1 MKAVLNGPQGKTAL
15 ESMVLTIGS
24 SPDNSLVIDNL
35 KVSAHHAEI
44 RPGEQGFSI
53 TDLGSIHG
61 TYVNGERLDFNTPHM
76 LNQGNSIAIGDMVFT
91 YDVEDAQQNEPTP
104 STTSD
109 RESSSGTL
117 VAGDGETLAAHSA
130 YGIGQMGVPQGDQQL
145 AGANTQYTLPQQ
157 YMPSYPTKPDSPGV
171 VHPGYVGPVPAYVPV
186 ERGRRRNRLFI
197 WIGLGLLVV
206 IASALAGYVFFTRS
220 TPEKTLDTFCNAMQG
235 QDYQIAYNQL
245 ASSLQS
251 HETENVFAHTSQAAG
266 KVNVCTHGS
275 ATVTGNLATANVTFV
290 SSSGQTSNNTVTLTQ
305 DSSSTWKISM
315 LPTSPSMTLAAF
327 CSSLQSGDYPTAYN
341 QLSSGIRGQRTESQ
355 FEADFAGLTCSYGI
369 VSLSGNTATT
379 AMMFTDIAG
388 RSVAASA
395 SLAQDSDSNN
405 EWKIVSIRFL

>member
-15 ESMVLTIGS
+15 ESTVLTIGS

-44 RPGEQGFSI
+44 RPEEQGFSI

-91 YDVEDAQQNEPTP
+91 YDVEDAAQIEPTP

-109 RESSSGTL
+109 QESSSGTP
-117 VAGDGETLAAHSA
+117 VAGDVETLAAHSA
-130 YGIGQMGVPQGDQQL
+130 YGIGQVVIPQGNQQP
-145 AGANTQYTLPQQ
+145 AGANTQSMFPQQ
-157 YMPSYPTKPDSPGV
+157 YMPPYSTQPGSPGTV
-171 VHPGYVGPVPAYVPV
+171 PPGYVGPIPGYVPIEHV
-186 ERGRRRNRLFI
+186 RRRNRLFI
-197 WIGLGLLVV
+197 GIGLGLLVV
-206 IASALAGYVFFTRS
+206 IASAFAGYVFFTRS

-251 HETENVFAHTSQAAG
+251 NETENVFAHTSQAVG
-266 KVNVCTHGS
+266 KVNVCTHSS

-305 DSSSTWKISM
+305 DSSNTWKISM
-315 LPTSPSMTLAAF
+315 LPTSPSMTLTTF
-327 CSSLQSGDYPTAYN
+327 CSALQSRDYPTAYN
-341 QLSSGIRGQRTESQ
+341 QLSSGIRGQHTESQ
-355 FEADFAGLTCSYGI
+355 FEADFAGLTCSYGT

-395 SLAQDSDSNN
+395 SLAQDSNSNN
-405 EWKIVSIRFL
+405 EWKIDSIRFL